1 MGSDI
6 IIDIIRKIKKENF
19 NLFII
24 VINMIYYNTLCQF
37 INYKVN
43 DIISKK
49 I

>member
-24 VINMIYYNTLCQF
+24 VIYMIYYNTLCQF
-37 INYKVN
+37 KKYKVN

>member
-24 VINMIYYNTLCQF
+24 VINMLYYNTLSEF
-37 INYKVN
+37 IKLE
-43 DIISKK
+43 SK
-49 I
+49 

>member
-24 VINMIYYNTLCQF
+24 VINMIYYNNLCQF
-37 INYKVN
+37 IKL
-43 DIISKK
+43 
-49 I
+49 

>member
-6 IIDIIRKIKKENF
+6 IIDIISKIKKENF

-24 VINMIYYNTLCQF
+24 VINMIYYNTLCKF

-43 DIISKK
+43 NIISKK

>member
-24 VINMIYYNTLCQF
+24 VINMVYYNTLSEF
-37 INYKVN
+37 IKLE
-43 DIISKK
+43 SK
-49 I
+49 